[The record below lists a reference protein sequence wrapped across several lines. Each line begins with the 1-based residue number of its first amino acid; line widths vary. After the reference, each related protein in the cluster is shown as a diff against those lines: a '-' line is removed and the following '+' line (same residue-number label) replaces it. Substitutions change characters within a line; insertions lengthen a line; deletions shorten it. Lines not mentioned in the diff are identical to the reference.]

1 MVYFCVTNFFEYRIQ
16 RGKIF
21 VNNFSYLELF
31 DRVNTPTSQQV
42 DKEELWQ
49 KAMMG
54 LPLTEEKFDRM

>member
-1 MVYFCVTNFFEYRIQ
+1 MVYFCLTNFFEYRIQ

-21 VNNFSYLELF
+21 VNKFSYLEFF
-31 DRVNTPTSQQV
+31 DKVNTPTSQQV

-54 LPLTEEKFDRM
+54 LPLTEEFDRM